1 MIKTGSPGKC
11 VSFVDDPLWAGPP
24 TPQLCAGLPTPH
36 AARPQVSLPRL
47 CAGLLTPHFERPQ
60 VSTPTD
66 NHQTRLLSL
75 ADARHVIHDA
85 DLLLFRRRSLI
96 SIAGRGTHSHAAKA
110 TWWDDELFCV
120 EVREW
125 HGGRAVT
132 LASQVEKYPGRIDVY
147 HTNPANRWPEYD
159 RTRSTQLMRRLAGC
173 DYGYTAVLAAAMLHL
188 PFIRMAV
195 RANVEDDAIDR
206 RPPFCSQACV
216 MCDRLGGGID
226 PVPHLAD
233 RLTEPA
239 DLARSPFYEYAFTL
253 IP

>member
-1 MIKTGSPGKC
+1 MSNPK
-11 VSFVDDPLWAGPP
+11 
-24 TPQLCAGLPTPH
+24 
-36 AARPQVSLPRL
+36 
-47 CAGLLTPHFERPQ
+47 
-60 VSTPTD
+60 TPT
-66 NHQTRLLSL
+66 RYVSL
-75 ADARHVIHDA
+75 ADARHQISDG

-110 TWWDDELFCV
+110 AWWEDDLFCL

-132 LASQVEKYPGRIDVY
+132 LESQVKRFPGRIDVY
-147 HTNPANRWPEYD
+147 QANPSNRWPEYD
-159 RTRSTQLMRRLAGC
+159 RTRSTTMMRRLAGC
-173 DYGYTAVLAAAMLHL
+173 DYGYAGVVAAAMLHL

-195 RANVEDDAIDR
+195 RAATEDDATRR
-206 RPPFCSQACV
+206 RPPFCSQACATA
-216 MCDRLGGGID
+216 DRVAGGVD

-253 IP
+253 VP

>member
-1 MIKTGSPGKC
+1 MKH
-11 VSFVDDPLWAGPP
+11 PP
-24 TPQLCAGLPTPH
+24 NQTKLVEL
-36 AARPQVSLPRL
+36 
-47 CAGLLTPHFERPQ
+47 
-60 VSTPTD
+60 
-66 NHQTRLLSL
+66 NH
-75 ADARHVIHDA
+75 ARHRISDG

-110 TWWDDELFCV
+110 GWWDGELFCL

-132 LASQVEKYPGRIDVY
+132 LESQVKKLPARIDVY

-159 RTRSTQLMRRLAGC
+159 RTRPTAMMRRLAGC
-173 DYGYTAVLAAAMLHL
+173 DYGYAAVVAAAMLHL

-195 RANVEDDAIDR
+195 RAATEDDAIDR
-206 RPPFCSQACV
+206 RPPFCSQACA
-216 MCDRLGGGID
+216 MTDRIAGGVD

-239 DLARSPFYEYAFTL
+239 DLARSPFYQYAFTL
-253 IP
+253 IL